1 MDDITAKIMIAVQ
14 AGDALRNIGEV
25 RAALEQLTAARKKDE
40 KASGAMFR
48 KYRDIGESIREQ
60 RAMQEQLLATV
71 SARKE
76 DLVITK
82 AISAARKEDL
92 AVTKAINAALEKQPV
107 IRPGEWRMATPLPHE
122 QAAAEAAEKAAQK
135 QRKIQEEIA
144 ASNRILQKQREEL
157 GNIDKFLKERDT
169 LSVNELRIEQAAA
182 RLEVLKNKEQ
192 ETARAF
198 MLAEERLNKSQK
210 RLFNAERNNE
220 DPRRILALTNATRQ
234 YREEWL
240 KAQQAAADAGLASRK
255 AAEAYDKLTVPLGNV
270 GAEAR
275 KTSRSMREFSASA
288 TAARAAGRLFGI
300 DVGEGI
306 NPALIKQ
313 GIIVAGLASTV
324 KVAGEVYSWFGEKA
338 RYASELA
345 MMNYESVKE
354 VADRNN
360 KLWGAQQTA
369 LNSLEG
375 LMQNERLSNVQKHQ
389 MLQLLKELQID
400 YRKFGF
406 EVDSVTGK
414 IKNFPKLRAGIEEYM
429 TERQKD
435 DLERQKRDLLKTRDK
450 LTEEANNAGVDLTNT
465 WDYVKNPGLFALKGM
480 ALVYDQITGEK
491 TDRIDVWGTFAKKQ
505 KELAAVNRELSALSE
520 QSRQLKN
527 RDPIGDFIAAA
538 KDRAEALGNIITLEN
553 KQYQIQL
560 QRIRGDEQ
568 GAAWLQRE
576 LELQKQIKDLR
587 VGELEYYRRIWDARQ
602 RITQL
607 EQVER
612 FNTGFLEQLQI
623 RDLMGQGRYKE
634 AEWWKYRFGNLRNI
648 TDSAALKEARKNWE
662 NDYNSRVGFEHR
674 ERLKS
679 LGKELEIENLLIAGD
694 ERRARLAKWQNEL
707 EKQGLK
713 PEQLKAEL
721 AARERLH
728 QTQQF
733 RHDWGALAERMRQ
746 TPMTRFRET
755 AQSAVM
761 ADSLEAV
768 RIQSRV
774 TMQNPEM
781 KILNEQLK
789 ILKDV
794 KQVLSQMNQKGST
807 LTVWTP

>member
-40 KASGAMFR
+40 KASKAMFR

-255 AAEAYDKLTVPLGNV
+255 AAEAYDKLTAPLGNV

-360 KLWGAQQTA
+360 RLWGAQQTA

-375 LMQNERLSNVQKHQ
+375 LLQNERLSNVQKHQ

-406 EVDSVTGK
+406 EIDSVTGK

-429 TERQKD
+429 TERQKED
-435 DLERQKRDLLKTRDK
+435 IRRQKRELLKTREE
-450 LTEEANNAGVDLTNT
+450 LTEEMDNAGVRLD
-465 WDYVKNPGLFALKGM
+465 NPWLNAIPAWWQVRAGAKIKDM
-480 ALVYDQITGEK
+480 ITGGH
-491 TDRIDVWGTFAKKQ
+491 TDRLGGGATIEKNQKK
-505 KELAAVNRELSALSE
+505 LAAVNKEFSALSE
-520 QSRQLKN
+520 QSRQLEN
-527 RDPIGDFIAAA
+527 RDPIGKHIAATM
-538 KDRAEALGNIITLEN
+538 DRAEALGNIITLEN
-553 KQYQIQL
+553 KQNQIQL

-576 LELQKQIKDLR
+576 LELRKQIKELTI
-587 VGELEYYRRIWDARQ
+587 GELEYYRRIWDARQ

-607 EQVER
+607 EQVKSL
-612 FNTGFLEQLQI
+612 NTGFLEQLQI

-648 TDSAALKEARKNWE
+648 TDSDALTEARKNWE

-721 AARERLH
+721 AAREQLH

-768 RIQSRV
+768 RLQSRV